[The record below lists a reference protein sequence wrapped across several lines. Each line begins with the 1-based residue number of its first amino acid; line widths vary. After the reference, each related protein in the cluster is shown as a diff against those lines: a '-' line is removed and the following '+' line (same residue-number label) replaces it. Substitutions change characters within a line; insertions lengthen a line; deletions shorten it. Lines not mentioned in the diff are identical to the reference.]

1 MTLHAMVDYRR
12 QLMARLRELRKELTN
27 YDIPIDWARREAV
40 ADECLRLDR
49 EITSLDGTI
58 LGLLA

>member
-27 YDIPIDWARREAV
+27 YDLDWARREAV
-40 ADECLRLDR
+40 VDECLRLDR

-58 LGLLA
+58 LGLLT

>member
-1 MTLHAMVDYRR
+1 MTLHVMVDYRR

-27 YDIPIDWARREAV
+27 YDLDWARRSAV
-40 ADECLRLDR
+40 VDECLRLDR

>member
-1 MTLHAMVDYRR
+1 MTLHVMVDYRR

-27 YDIPIDWARREAV
+27 YDLDWARRNAV

>member
-27 YDIPIDWARREAV
+27 YDLDWARRRAV
-40 ADECLRLDR
+40 VDECLRLDR

>member
-1 MTLHAMVDYRR
+1 MTLHVMVDYRR

-27 YDIPIDWARREAV
+27 YDLDWARRTAV

>member
-27 YDIPIDWARREAV
+27 YDLDWARRNAV

-58 LGLLA
+58 LGLLP

>member
-27 YDIPIDWARREAV
+27 YDLDWARRSAV
-40 ADECLRLDR
+40 VDECLRLDR